1 MTKRRG
7 TKTRKRGGGMW
18 DSLKSMVSGRS
29 VNSYG
34 SNSYG
39 YNPMQQPQQ
48 IQQPPRYGYGGKGTK
63 RRKMKRS
70 RTMKRR

>member
-1 MTKRRG
+1 
-7 TKTRKRGGGMW
+7 MW

-29 VNSYG
+29 VNSYGSNSYG